1 MRLLVQAARAAVM
14 AIATSASSLAAAAPV
29 QIVAAE
35 NFYGDIAAQI
45 GGARVAVHSILNN
58 PQQDPH
64 MFEASPSVARA
75 LTHAQLVIYNGAG
88 YDPWMDKILSATPRQ
103 ERRII
108 VASQLMETPPS
119 ANPHLWYDPR
129 TMPKVAGAITDA
141 LSGLDPEGRPTY
153 QGNLAHVL
161 RALDEL
167 QHTISALRT
176 RHAGIPVTATEPV
189 CGYLSDAL
197 GFTMR
202 NQALQLAVMN
212 DTEPS
217 PSQIRAF
224 EDDLKTGQVKLLFY
238 NSQEEDSFTKRVKH
252 IAEEQH
258 VPIVGVT
265 ETMPDGLTFQS
276 WLRGQLSDIA
286 AKLGDHP

>member
-14 AIATSASSLAAAAPV
+14 AIATSAGSLAAAAPV

-45 GGARVAVHSILNN
+45 GGPRVAVHSILNN

-75 LTHAQLVIYNGAG
+75 LTHAHLVIYNGAG
-88 YDPWMDKILSATPRQ
+88 YDPWMDKILSATPGQ

-108 VASQLMETPPS
+108 VASQLMETPPG

-129 TMPKVAGAITDA
+129 TMPKVATAITDA

-252 IAEEQH
+252 IAEEHH